1 MTSPVNDPLNQTR
14 PQEPYYLT
22 TAIHYPNGEPHIG
35 HAYEMVGTDVMARF
49 QRLDGKDV
57 YFLTGTDEHGQKM
70 AQTAEREGITP
81 LELATRN
88 SSAFQRMDD
97 EVLDISYDRF
107 IRTTEQD
114 HHLASQA
121 IWRRMEAAG
130 DIYLDHYAG
139 WYSVRDERF
148 FAEDETE
155 VREDGQRYAAETGTE
170 VTWTEEESYFFRLS
184 RYQEPLL
191 DLYRSRPDF
200 SGPQYRFNEVIRF
213 VESGLEDLS
222 ISRTSFDW
230 GITVPPPSEASG
242 NRPTQDHVM
251 YVWVDALTNYLT
263 GAGFPD
269 TDSEQFRR
277 HWPADLHVIGKD
289 ISRFHCIFWPAFLL
303 SAGLEL
309 PRRVMIHGF
318 LNNNGEKMS
327 KSLGNVVAPADWVS
341 RYGLDAVRFFLL
353 REFSFGADGSYNHEA
368 VVGRKNADLANNLG
382 NLAQRSL
389 SMVAKN
395 LGGAVPEPGE
405 FTEADHALLGAAS
418 SLLATARADYAVQD
432 FHHALESTWAV
443 LGAANAYF
451 AEQQPWV
458 LRKTDPERMSTVLY
472 VTLETV
478 RRVALLAQPV
488 MPGSATQLLD
498 LLGVQA
504 SGDAGRTGSSGT
516 GARSF
521 AAWDA
526 ALVPGTVLP
535 APTPVFPRHED
546 PEDAAG

>member
-1 MTSPVNDPLNQTR
+1 MAES
-14 PQEPYYLT
+14 YYLT
-22 TAIHYPNGEPHIG
+22 TAISYPNGDPHIG
-35 HAYEMVGTDVMARF
+35 HAYEYVGTDVMARF

-70 AQTAEREGITP
+70 QQTAQREGITP
-81 LELATRN
+81 MELATRN
-88 SSAFQRMDD
+88 AARFKAVDD

-107 IRTTEQD
+107 IRTTDAD
-114 HHLASQA
+114 HAASVQE

-130 DIYLDHYAG
+130 DIYLDTYAG

-148 FAEDETE
+148 FTDEETE
-155 VREDGQRYAAETGTE
+155 VREDGLRYAAETGTE

-184 RYQEPLL
+184 KYQEPLL
-191 DLYRSRPDF
+191 EMYRTRPDF
-200 SGPQYRFNEVIRF
+200 AAPQYRFNEVIRF
-213 VESGLEDLS
+213 VESGLADLS

-230 GITVPPPSEASG
+230 GISVPAPADSSRSQPS
-242 NRPTQDHVM
+242 QDHVM

-269 TDSEQFRR
+269 EDSDQFRR
-277 HWPADLHVIGKD
+277 WPADLHVIGKD
-289 ISRFHCIFWPAFLL
+289 ISRFHCVFWPAFLM
-303 SAGLEL
+303 SAGIEL

-327 KSLGNVVAPADWVS
+327 KSLGNVVGPAEWVE

-353 REFSFGADGSYNHEA
+353 REFSFGADGSYSHEA

-395 LGGAVPEPGE
+395 LDGAVPEPGAYVD
-405 FTEADHALLGAAS
+405 ADRALLESAS
-418 SLLATARADYAVQD
+418 GLLAGARADYAVQD
-432 FHHALESTWAV
+432 YHHALETIWSL
-443 LGAANAYF
+443 LGDANAYF

-458 LRKTDPERMSTVLY
+458 LRKTDPERMATVLY
-472 VTLETV
+472 VTMETV
-478 RRVALLAQPV
+478 RRVALLVQPV

-498 LLGVQA
+498 LLGVES
-504 SGDAGRTGSSGT
+504 SGDAGRTGTSGS
-516 GARSF
+516 GPRSF
-521 AAWDA
+521 AAWDT
-526 ALVPGTVLP
+526 ALVPGSALP
-535 APTPVFPRHED
+535 APRPVFPRHEE
-546 PEDAAG
+546 PDAG

>member
-1 MTSPVNDPLNQTR
+1 MTSPDAEPQNQTPER
-14 PQEPYYLT
+14 EPYYLT
-22 TAIHYPNGEPHIG
+22 TAISYPNGEPHIG
-35 HAYEMVGTDVMARF
+35 HAYEFVGTDVMARF

-70 AQTAEREGITP
+70 QQTAQAEGITA

-88 SSAFQRMDD
+88 SAAFKAVDD

-107 IRTTEQD
+107 IRTTDAD
-114 HHLASQA
+114 HTLAVQE

-130 DIYLDHYAG
+130 DIYLDQYAG

-148 FAEDETE
+148 FGEDETE
-155 VREDGQRYAAETGTE
+155 VRPDGKRYATETGTE

-184 RYQEPLL
+184 QYQDRLL
-191 DLYRSRPDF
+191 ELYHTRPDF
-200 SGPQYRFNEVIRF
+200 AAPQSRFNEVIRF

-230 GITVPPPSEASG
+230 GIEVPAPAAGSG

-263 GAGFPD
+263 GAGFPAE
-269 TDSEQFRR
+269 DSEQFRF
-277 HWPADLHVIGKD
+277 WPADLHVIGKD
-289 ISRFHCIFWPAFLL
+289 ISRFHCIFWPAFLM

-327 KSLGNVVAPADWVS
+327 KSLGNVVGPAEWVEH
-341 RYGLDAVRFFLL
+341 YGLDAVRYFLL
-353 REFSFGADGSYNHEA
+353 REFPFGADGSYSHEA

-395 LGGAVPEPGE
+395 LDGVVPQPGE
-405 FTEADHALLGAAS
+405 YTGADRALLDAAAG
-418 SLLATARADYAVQD
+418 LLDTARADYRVQD
-432 FHHALESTWAV
+432 YHHALEVSWAL
-443 LGAANAYF
+443 LGDANAYF

-458 LRKTDPERMSTVLY
+458 LRKTDPARMATVLY

-478 RRVALLAQPV
+478 RRVALLVQPV
-488 MPGSATQLLD
+488 MPGSAAKLLD
-498 LLGVQA
+498 FLGIA
-504 SGDAGRTGSSGT
+504 PSGDAGRTGASGA
-516 GARSF
+516 GPRSF
-521 AAWDA
+521 AAWDE
-526 ALVPGTVLP
+526 ALVPGSSLP
-535 APTPVFPRHED
+535 APQPVFPRHEE
-546 PEDAAG
+546 PDAG